1 MRCLAVFR
9 SATPLG
15 VKLRVRCN
23 PDDTIADLKK
33 LIAAQTGTRA
43 EKLRIQKFY
52 TVYKDHIM
60 LSYVSSTSSWGGSN
74 TASARAVIG
83 LPFSHAVVIA
93 TVVWSC
99 LTHCAVVSLRGVS
112 APAFCLL
119 RSLPLLVFWT
129 RRRDY
134 EIKHGTEV
142 EIYYH

>member
-1 MRCLAVFR
+1 MIDVICDDR
-9 SATPLG
+9 LG

-60 LSYVSSTSSWGGSN
+60 LS
-74 TASARAVIG
+74 
-83 LPFSHAVVIA
+83 
-93 TVVWSC
+93 
-99 LTHCAVVSLRGVS
+99 
-112 APAFCLL
+112 
-119 RSLPLLVFWT
+119 
-129 RRRDY
+129 DY

-142 EIYYH
+142 EIYYD